1 LILKFQNNN
10 YYNIAFKAISNLR
23 QIMLIPIELMQT
35 AINEAKIAYNKN
47 EVPIGSVISDLNG
60 NIIAKAHNQVL
71 SLNDPTAHAEILA
84 IRSACSILKTTN
96 LSNYQIFSTVEPC
109 CMCSGAILTA
119 KIKRIY
125 FGLYDEKFGG
135 IISSNKIVNSAN
147 AYPDIEIYPEMLT
160 QPSKK
165 LLREFFKKL
174 R

>member
-1 LILKFQNNN
+1 
-10 YYNIAFKAISNLR
+10 
-23 QIMLIPIELMQT
+23 MLIPLELMKI
-35 AINEAKIAYNKN
+35 AINEAKKAYNAN
-47 EVPIGSVISDLNG
+47 EVPVGSVISDLNG
-60 NIIAKAHNQVL
+60 KVVAKAHNQVI

-84 IRSACSILKTTN
+84 IRSACSILNTTN
-96 LSNYQIFSTVEPC
+96 LSNYQIFSTLEPC

-135 IISSNKIVNSAN
+135 IISSNKIINTNN

-165 LLREFFKKL
+165 LLTEFFQKL